1 MGLDTNYE
9 IASRKTPLQPVS
21 HGVNPVQKVGDFG
34 PSRGE
39 LEAFERKA
47 REVQEQARVN
57 RFKRWAMLSAVRE
70 LLPGERVCECCRRPA
85 VRPGEQL
92 PGSVEIHRS
101 AETRDARFH
110 RLAVCGD
117 VWRCPVCAP
126 YVAAERSKELR
137 RVGQEHMAGTK
148 RKTQLTRRKWLQ
160 PFLLKKFRRPGGALL
175 VTLTFRHN
183 RGDKLA
189 ELLKRF
195 AAAREDLYRQ
205 RAFRALLKSVGYM
218 GDVRTLEVTHG
229 ANGWHPHT
237 HDLLFIEQP
246 LAQEGEE
253 LERLVEIG
261 GEALTIRVRQPSP
274 LQQFSGEFFKLWR
287 KIAKKHGL
295 EVMREGFKVRATL
308 ASSTEEDWDALTG
321 YMQDRHEIDFSG
333 GWDAAREMTG
343 AASKLGRVGGR
354 TPFQLLADF
363 ALDGDSEAGRLF
375 QEYAAAFKGR
385 RQLSWSSSLKKKYPA
400 PEPEKTDVEAAE
412 YVPAEYVKWAEI
424 PWGQWKLVLR
434 AGGRVRG
441 ELLDLAARDDRAGVA
456 ALVAACVDGT
466 LKESV
471 TFRHLLLKKSKLK
484 DVANV

>member
-9 IASRKTPLQPVS
+9 ITSRKTALQPVS

-85 VRPGEQL
+85 VRPGETL

-137 RVGQEHMAGTK
+137 RVGQEHMAAG
-148 RKTQLTRRKWLQ
+148 
-160 PFLLKKFRRPGGALL
+160 GGALL
-175 VTLTFRHN
+175 VTLTFRHTHEN
-183 RGDKLA
+183 GLSRDLA
-189 ELLKRF
+189 NALERF
-195 AAAREDLYRQ
+195 AAAREDLYRH
-205 RAFRALLKSVGYM
+205 RAFRALLKSVGYV

-229 ANGWHPHT
+229 SNGWHPHT

-246 LAQEGEE
+246 LPLAGEE
-253 LERLVEIG
+253 VERLVEIG
-261 GEALTIRVRQPSP
+261 GQALNIRVRQPSP
-274 LQQFSGEFFKLWR
+274 LVQFGQDFFKLWR
-287 KIAKKHGL
+287 KIARKHGL
-295 EVMREGFKVRATL
+295 EVVRDAFRVQATL
-308 ASSTEEDWDALTG
+308 STATEEDWDSLTG
-321 YMQDRHEIDFSG
+321 YIQDRHVIDFSG

-343 AASKLGRVGGR
+343 AASKLGRKGGR